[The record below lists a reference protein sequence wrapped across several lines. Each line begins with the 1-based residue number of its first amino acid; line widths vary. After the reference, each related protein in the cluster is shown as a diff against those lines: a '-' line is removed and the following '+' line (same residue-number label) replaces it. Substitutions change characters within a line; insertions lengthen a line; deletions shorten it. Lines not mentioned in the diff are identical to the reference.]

1 MNHIGLQLRKIYYLH
16 QLFNYVMH
24 DELMMYEIESK
35 LLGKLL
41 MHPELYYDN
50 AENLES
56 DLFSNLFHKSIFD
69 KFLVMQ
75 SEQKVIDLVSMANAL
90 DCDHSQKVRLSEIF
104 STHTDYI
111 SVKSCVEQL
120 QQFYKRKH
128 LHAGINE
135 ALNMFINE
143 ESVDKIIE
151 HINKV
156 NSKVT
161 NSTQVDVANIN
172 TQIKDFLTSSI
183 LSKKSSRCS
192 SSW

>member
-1 MNHIGLQLRKIYYLH
+1 
-16 QLFNYVMH
+16 MH

-75 SEQKVIDLVSMANAL
+75 SEQKVIDLLSMAEAL

-104 STHTDYI
+104 ATHTDYI
-111 SVKSCVEQL
+111 SVK
-120 QQFYKRKH
+120 
-128 LHAGINE
+128 
-135 ALNMFINE
+135 
-143 ESVDKIIE
+143 
-151 HINKV
+151 
-156 NSKVT
+156 
-161 NSTQVDVANIN
+161 
-172 TQIKDFLTSSI
+172 
-183 LSKKSSRCS
+183 
-192 SSW
+192 